1 MILSYEVSGFRVV
14 TFLLR
19 TALHRLS
26 PEELVKIDTKVYMYG
41 AHVTT
46 WKNEHSEER
55 DQIIKRLLI
64 SVNKMGQLGV
74 VKSWKLME
82 RELLFSFGKPIDNG
96 PPILPE
102 AYLNISGSSIN
113 PSQKIPLSS
122 AAGLPHN
129 EIAAQICRQAGLVK
143 WLVKTENLRE
153 GEGEDDNFANVFA
166 AMGVNMKTVSF
177 FKRDFEDN
185 GSMERVTLFLNLAN
199 DPTIEPGIVDDLDIC
214 ILIWKQYTSELNEL
228 KNAIGEGMTLKDHS
242 DISNQLYAN
251 YAIGKDV
258 QVMKAVVGGEAL
270 SSKDLEEERIRIM
283 YEKMHQRLLEL
294 DANGAE
300 SSKIEAAQASIRRLT
315 TKLNVSI
322 RAIDAISRE
331 IHKVRDKELQPQVS
345 ELIYGHFINTYG
357 KKIYYL
363 DMVKGCHRQISAPM
377 TWRHGQKNKTE

>member
-1 MILSYEVSGFRVV
+1 MRDLRAKLDLFGSDELVENHNDTSYEVSGFRVV

-26 PEELVKIDTKVYMYG
+26 PEELVKIDTKVYMRG
-41 AHVTT
+41 QVV
-46 WKNEHSEER
+46 EVDGER
-55 DQIIKRLLI
+55 AVVQFLVKQLII
-64 SVNKMGQLGV
+64 
-74 VKSWKLME
+74 
-82 RELLFSFGKPIDNG
+82 G

-129 EIAAQICRQAGLVK
+129 EIAMQICRQAGLVK
-143 WLVKTENLRE
+143 WLVKIENLRE
-153 GEGEDDNFANVFA
+153 DGGEDDNFANVFA

-177 FKRDFEDN
+177 FKCDFEDN

-199 DPTIEPGIVDDLDIC
+199 DPTIEPGTVDDLGIC
-214 ILIWKQYTSELNEL
+214 ILIWQQYTSELNEL

-242 DISNQLYAN
+242 DVSNQLYAN

-294 DANGAE
+294 DANRAE
-300 SSKIEAAQASIRRLT
+300 ST
-315 TKLNVSI
+315 
-322 RAIDAISRE
+322 IDAISRE

-345 ELIYGHFINTYG
+345 ELIYGYEPLLIMEKARIVLSSVAGVEEG
-357 KKIYYL
+357 KSVVDEGGILVLAEENREIEENEERKHE
-363 DMVKGCHRQISAPM
+363 K
-377 TWRHGQKNKTE
+377 KE

>member
-1 MILSYEVSGFRVV
+1 MRDLRAELDLFGSDESVENHNDTSYEVFGFRVV
-14 TFLLR
+14 KFVLR

-102 AYLNISGSSIN
+102 AYLNISENIPRGNVQTGISTIDVIN
-113 PSQKIPLSS
+113 SMARGQKIPLSS

-153 GEGEDDNFANVFA
+153 GGGEDDNFANVFA

-199 DPTIEPGIVDDLDIC
+199 DPTIEPGTVDDLGIC
-214 ILIWKQYTSELNEL
+214 ILIWQQYTSELNEL

-242 DISNQLYAN
+242 DVSNQLYAN

-270 SSKDLEEERIRIM
+270 SSKDLVVGLVLGRRKDKDHVREMHYESLKERDS
-283 YEKMHQRLLEL
+283 LL
-294 DANGAE
+294 DAHL
-300 SSKIEAAQASIRRLT
+300 KPR
-315 TKLNVSI
+315 
-322 RAIDAISRE
+322 ISDFGVARGLHWSR
-331 IHKVRDKELQPQVS
+331 I
-345 ELIYGHFINTYG
+345 
-357 KKIYYL
+357 
-363 DMVKGCHRQISAPM
+363 
-377 TWRHGQKNKTE
+377 